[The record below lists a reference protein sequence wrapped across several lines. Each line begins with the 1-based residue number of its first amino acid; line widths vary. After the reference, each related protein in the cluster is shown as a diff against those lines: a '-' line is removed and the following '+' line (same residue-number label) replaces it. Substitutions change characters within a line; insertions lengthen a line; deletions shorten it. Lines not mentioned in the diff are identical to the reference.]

1 MTQEQQWIKQ
11 AQTGDTEAFRHLV
24 EQYQKMV
31 FSFCYDLTGNLHD
44 SEDLSQE
51 VFIKMWRNLKSF
63 RLEAKMSS
71 WLYRITMNAWID
83 RSRRKNVRVH
93 WNKTELKDETL
104 RDAPSSHHPEW
115 NPEVQTDSVL
125 VDQEVKAAL
134 SSLSPRERAVFT
146 LRHYEDLK
154 LQTIGEQLGITTGT
168 AKSLLFR
175 AVRKLQDALSPVL
188 KEQLS

>member
-1 MTQEQQWIKQ
+1 MTQEQQWIQQ

-24 EQYQKMV
+24 ECYQKLV
-31 FSFCYDLTGNLHD
+31 FKFCYDLTGNIHD

-63 RLEAKMSS
+63 RSEAKMSS

-83 RSRRKNVRVH
+83 RSRKKNIRVH
-93 WNKTELKDETL
+93 ADKAELKDETL
-104 RDAPSSHHPEW
+104 QKAAISSGSDW
-115 NPEVQTDSVL
+115 NPETQTESIMLNQEVQT
-125 VDQEVKAAL
+125 AL
-134 SSLSPRERAVFT
+134 NALTPRERAVFT

-154 LQTIGEQLGITTGT
+154 LQTIGEQLGLTTGSV
-168 AKSLLFR
+168 KSLLFR

>member
-1 MTQEQQWIKQ
+1 MTQEQQWIRQ

-31 FSFCYDLTGNLHD
+31 FALCYDLTGSMHD
-44 SEDLSQE
+44 TEDLSQE

-83 RSRRKNVRVH
+83 RNRRKNVRVH
-93 WNKTELKDETL
+93 RNKMELKDEPVQKDPYSQNL
-104 RDAPSSHHPEW
+104 EW
-115 NPEVQTDSVL
+115 NPEVQTDSAL
-125 VDQEVKAAL
+125 LDQQVKAAL
-134 SSLSPRERAVFT
+134 DTLSPRERAVFT

-175 AVRKLQDALSPVL
+175 AVRKLQNALSHVY
-188 KEQLS
+188 KEHLS